1 MTVKNT
7 DGGSATLNAAFTV
20 GALPTVSSISPNSVR
35 QGQTLS
41 VAINGTNF
49 LTNFGTGGGSVS
61 FGTGI
66 TVNSVTRN
74 SATKLTAN
82 ITAGANATAGGHTVT
97 VVNSDGGTA
106 TCANCLTVVALP
118 RVTSLT
124 PASRPVGVSHVSV
137 TVTGSGFQ
145 SGVAVKWSGTG
156 ITLNSLTRNSAT
168 SLTLNVTVASNATI
182 GARDVTV
189 TTPHRNVEV
198 HRMLRGDARSH
209 GLGPARARL
218 CADSRTGR
226 WSWTAPGSRPAR
238 PLFSRV
244 PE

>member
-1 MTVKNT
+1 MNSVQVTDATHLKVDLSVAANAAIGARALTVKNT

-82 ITAGANATAGGHTVT
+82 ITAGDQRHRGGHTVT
-97 VVNSDGGTA
+97 VVELGRRHGDVCELPDGRRAAAGHEPDA
-106 TCANCLTVVALP
+106 
-118 RVTSLT
+118 
-124 PASRPVGVSHVSV
+124 
-137 TVTGSGFQ
+137 
-145 SGVAVKWSGTG
+145 GVAPGG
-156 ITLNSLTRNSAT
+156 R
-168 SLTLNVTVASNATI
+168 VA
-182 GARDVTV
+182 R
-189 TTPHRNVEV
+189 R
-198 HRMLRGDARSH
+198 R
-209 GLGPARARL
+209 
-218 CADSRTGR
+218 
-226 WSWTAPGSRPAR
+226 
-238 PLFSRV
+238 
-244 PE
+244 